1 MGTGPD
7 ERPLTFWDAFQK
19 VYRSH
24 SDFPSDQEDMSDDQY
39 PRYDTTM
46 ARLARD
52 EREVF
57 NHEDN
62 REDHIRAEIF
72 ASFPVGGI
80 CKYPPPVSYREYS
93 AFSKRLRRLIQNR
106 AALVGTTNVALALI
120 KAMKAYPMSS
130 QKWREGGAPG
140 LNILRPVRSHMGCVP
155 VYPLTDETANEYAA
169 VWVLKLNKKTTAALR
184 ALFDNYGALVEELAN
199 FAPARQSGPRLH
211 YSVVVNLVNS
221 WLDPETPMVR
231 AL

>member
-1 MGTGPD
+1 
-7 ERPLTFWDAFQK
+7 
-19 VYRSH
+19 
-24 SDFPSDQEDMSDDQY
+24 MSDDQY

-130 QKWREGGAPG
+130 QKWREYKEF
-140 LNILRPVRSHMGCVP
+140 VRRED
-155 VYPLTDETANEYAA
+155 TRANAMKAKEAA
-169 VWVLKLNKKTTAALR
+169 RRV
-184 ALFDNYGALVEELAN
+184 
-199 FAPARQSGPRLH
+199 
-211 YSVVVNLVNS
+211 
-221 WLDPETPMVR
+221 
-231 AL
+231 